1 MTAWSSRCSIKC
13 LLGILVVSSIV
24 VVLAMAGYGYRALG
38 SISGTTA
45 SQMAVNIQVLE
56 AAYRLK
62 MTSDRQI
69 AAVRGYL
76 LRGEQRFIE
85 PWETGTREFDQTLAE
100 LAQLPLTPDEEEALE
115 KIRGLQARYRAHAV
129 KVIALA
135 RQGQTEAAREVAV
148 EERDQARNQL
158 VSELDSFLQAE
169 QIDVGPLL
177 EQLVTRRQRA
187 IGRYLADTVRIERQ
201 TSLALALLSFLSIPL
216 FLILV
221 VIVWRRTVSPLRGL
235 AAAAR
240 QLGAGER
247 ARVSHDIPDEFGEVA
262 TAFNLMIEQVE
273 QRTQELIEVNALL
286 ASQADALRK
295 ADVLK
300 DQFLSILSH
309 ELRTPINGIMGFG
322 SILEDGV
329 AGPLTPEQQAY
340 ARRIMGSAETLLMLV
355 EDLLD
360 MSRIQA
366 GRFSVE
372 PAHVSFQ
379 ATVQAVLESLAPL
392 ITQQRCTVIDEVPV
406 DLPEVAAD
414 ERRVGQVLRNLISN
428 AIKYSE
434 TRCQI
439 TLRARVEGGELLCEI
454 ADQGPGIAPEDLDR
468 LFVPFQQLDMSVT
481 RRAGGAGL
489 GLAIS
494 KALIE
499 AHGARIGVRSEP
511 GVGSTFWFTLPLAEA

>member
-1 MTAWSSRCSIKC
+1 MSRWTARCSIKC

-76 LRGEQRFIE
+76 LRGEQRFLE

-100 LAQLPLTPDEEEALE
+100 LEQLPLTPEETEALSE
-115 KIRGLQARYRAHAV
+115 IRRLQARYRTHATE
-129 KVIALA
+129 VIALA
-135 RQGQTEAAREVAV
+135 RQGQTEAAREVAI

-158 VSELDSFLQAE
+158 VSELDAFLQQE

-216 FLILV
+216 FLVLV
-221 VIVWRRTVSPLRGL
+221 VIVWRRTIGPLRDL
-235 AAAAR
+235 ATAAR

-247 ARVSHDIPDEFGEVA
+247 PRVDHDVPDEFGEVA
-262 TAFNLMIEQVE
+262 AAFNLMIEQVE
-273 QRTQELIEVNALL
+273 HRTQELIEVNALL
-286 ASQADALRK
+286 ASQASALQK
-295 ADVLK
+295 ADALK

-340 ARRIMGSAETLLMLV
+340 ARRIMGSAETLLLLV

-372 PAHVSFQ
+372 PARVSFHS
-379 ATVQAVLESLAPL
+379 TVQMVLDSLSSL
-392 ITQQRCTVIDEVPV
+392 ITQQRCAVIDEVPAE
-406 DLPEVAAD
+406 LPAVAAD

-434 TRCQI
+434 DRCHVRV
-439 TLRARVEGGELLCEI
+439 RARIEGKELVCEI
-454 ADQGPGIAPEDLDR
+454 IDQGPGIAPEDIER
-468 LFVPFQQLDMSVT
+468 LFIPFQQLDMSPT

-494 KALIE
+494 KALVE
-499 AHGARIGVRSEP
+499 AHGGRIGVRSER
-511 GVGSTFWFTLPLAEA
+511 GVGSTFWFTLPLAGA